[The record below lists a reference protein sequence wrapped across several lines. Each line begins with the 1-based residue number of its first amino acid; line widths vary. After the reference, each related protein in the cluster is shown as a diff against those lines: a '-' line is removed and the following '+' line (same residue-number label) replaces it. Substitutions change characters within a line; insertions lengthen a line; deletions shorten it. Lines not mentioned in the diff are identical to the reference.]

1 MTERLICLL
10 VGYVFGLFQTSY
22 IIGKMHKTD
31 IREHGS
37 GNAGTTNA
45 LRTFGKKAGAMTL
58 LGDCLKCVL
67 AIVAVR
73 LIFRNSA
80 ADVMPLLAIY
90 AAAGCVLGHNFP
102 INLGFR
108 GGKGIAA
115 SVGFLIAFDWR
126 LFVLCA
132 IVFFVIFFLT
142 HYVSLCSLS
151 CYMVALIALIVRG
164 EHGAYGMDRSH
175 TGDVRGDGVPDLPCV
190 LETQSQYRE
199 TGTWRRKQS
208 TCRKIKERL
217 KGSIYGKNQC
227 IGSRKLGNCTFSPS
241 EQ

>member
-1 MTERLICLL
+1 MIERLICLL

-80 ADVMPLLAIY
+80 ADAMPLLAIY

-164 EHGAYGMDRSH
+164 EHGAYGMDRPH
-175 TGDVRGDGVPDLPCV
+175 TLEMYGVMAFLTCLAFWRHRANIVRLAHGEENKV
-190 LETQSQYRE
+190 LVGKS
-199 TGTWRRKQS
+199 K
-208 TCRKIKERL
+208 
-217 KGSIYGKNQC
+217 KG
-227 IGSRKLGNCTFSPS
+227 
-241 EQ
+241 

>member
-142 HYVSLCSLS
+142 HYVSLCSVSAYFAAFVSMIVFGQMGSYHMDHTHTIELYVIMGALTVLAFYRHKKNIRRLLDGTESKIYLS
-151 CYMVALIALIVRG
+151 
-164 EHGAYGMDRSH
+164 
-175 TGDVRGDGVPDLPCV
+175 
-190 LETQSQYRE
+190 
-199 TGTWRRKQS
+199 K
-208 TCRKIKERL
+208 
-217 KGSIYGKNQC
+217 KN
-227 IGSRKLGNCTFSPS
+227 K
-241 EQ
+241 

>member
-1 MTERLICLL
+1 MERIACLFI
-10 VGYVFGLFQTSY
+10 GYLFGMFQTSY
-22 IIGKMHKTD
+22 IIGKIHHMD
-31 IREHGS
+31 IRQYGS

-126 LFVLCA
+126 IFVLCA

-164 EHGAYGMDRSH
+164 EHGAYGMDRPH
-175 TGDVRGDGVPDLPCV
+175 TLEMYGVMVFLTCLAFWRHRANIVRLVRGEENKV
-190 LETQSQYRE
+190 LVGKS
-199 TGTWRRKQS
+199 K
-208 TCRKIKERL
+208 
-217 KGSIYGKNQC
+217 KG
-227 IGSRKLGNCTFSPS
+227 
-241 EQ
+241 

>member
-1 MTERLICLL
+1 MLERLICILI
-10 VGYVFGLFQTSY
+10 GYVFGLFQTSY
-22 IIGKMHKTD
+22 IIGKIHKTD

-58 LGDCLKCVL
+58 LGDCLKCVF

-73 LIFRNSA
+73 LIFKEKSA
-80 ADVMPLLAIY
+80 DILPLLSIY

-102 INLGFR
+102 VTLGFR

-132 IVFFVIFFLT
+132 IVFFVLFLGT

-151 CYMVALIALIVRG
+151 CYLVALIAMIVRG
-164 EHGAYGMDRSH
+164 ESYDRNVHSNGIPDGAGFLEAQGQYC
-175 TGDVRGDGVPDLPCV
+175 PPCK
-190 LETQSQYRE
+190 
-199 TGTWRRKQS
+199 WNRKQS
-208 TCRKIKERL
+208 FPWKNKERL
-217 KGSIYGKNQC
+217 KVA
-227 IGSRKLGNCTFSPS
+227 
-241 EQ
+241 